1 MSRLL
6 PLLALCALVVA
17 ASASAAK
24 APPRPWAQAEIRSVV
39 ERGLMGPSAGS
50 FRPNEPLTQGELSE
64 LVAALTESVPA
75 PAINPLAPV
84 SIAQLDARL
93 VRALGLRDAAYRFSG
108 GTRLAGLT
116 PPSRFGT
123 EVVARL
129 LGLRPNHPVGQDQLE
144 PLPADPA
151 TRAEA
156 AYSVARILKLGGWKI
171 ESIKEAALAFELPAF
186 SPWQKRVL
194 STAVRLIGFPY
205 VWGGSSDG
213 TPAVVG
219 TPRGGFDC
227 SGFVWRVYK
236 LQAYGEGGA
245 LAQSLGGRT
254 TYTMSGEVSRAQRVA
269 FAKLEPGDLV
279 FFGRRGPHSKPAAI
293 DHMGIYVGGGWMIH
307 SSENGVALTPLE
319 GWYRKR
325 FAWARRPLAEA
336 GLI

>member
-6 PLLALCALVVA
+6 PPVVLCALLLA
-17 ASASAAK
+17 PSASAART
-24 APPRPWAQAEIRSVV
+24 PPRSWAQGEIRTVV

-64 LVAALTESVPA
+64 LVAALMESAPVPA
-75 PAINPLAPV
+75 VNPLAPV
-84 SIAQLDARL
+84 TIAQLDARL

-108 GTRLAGLT
+108 GARLAGLT

-123 EVVARL
+123 EAVARL
-129 LGLRPNHPVGQDQLE
+129 LGLRPNHPRGQDQLE
-144 PLPADPA
+144 PLPAEPA

-156 AYSVARILKLGGWKI
+156 AYSAARILKLGDWEI
-171 ESIKEAALAFELPAF
+171 ETIRKAALAFELPAF
-186 SPWQKRVL
+186 NPWQKRVL
-194 STAVRLIGFPY
+194 NTAVGLIGFPY
-205 VWGGSSDG
+205 VWGGTTDG
-213 TPAVVG
+213 TTAVVG

-236 LQAYGEGGA
+236 LQAYLDGGA
-245 LAQSLGGRT
+245 LAQTLRGRT
-254 TYTMSGEVSRAQRVA
+254 TYAMSAEVPRAQRIA

-279 FFGRRGPHSKPAAI
+279 FFGRRGLRSKPVAI
-293 DHMGIYVGGGWMIH
+293 DHMGIFLGGGWMIH